1 MPHRSYATLAVALLS
16 LLLASAA
23 AAQPSMVVL
32 VRHAEKAAAPAVDPA
47 LSEAGEIRA
56 RALAEVLADARIGSV
71 ITTQFQ
77 RTRATGAPV
86 AAALGLTAITVPA
99 AADAKAHVQA
109 VADAVTARPK
119 GEAVLVVGHSNTI
132 PAIVHALG
140 GPALP
145 DLCESE
151 YDQLFILSFDGGASP
166 RLVRAR
172 FGAPDDPDAPPC
184 TRTMRQ

>member
-1 MPHRSYATLAVALLS
+1 MGLRQPVAIIPNGVDYQGLSRLPVAAADAPPTVALVGRVVPIKDIITYLH
-16 LLLASAA
+16 AIKIVH
-23 AAQPSMVVL
+23 AQFPDLVALVL
-32 VRHAEKAAAPAVDPA
+32 GPTEEQPEYYETCKAE
-47 LSEAGEIRA
+47 
-56 RALAEVLADARIGSV
+56 
-71 ITTQFQ
+71 T
-77 RTRATGAPV
+77 
-86 AAALGLTAITVPA
+86 AALGLTAITVPA

-166 RLVRAR
+166 KLVRAR